1 MFKSQSEQQDAQSM
15 YSMASASSAQS
26 DKLQTFKD
34 LQEMTRLLND
44 NSSIIRKRKMMRDH
58 KYILD

>member
-1 MFKSQSEQQDAQSM
+1 M

-26 DKLQTFKD
+26 DKLQAFKD

-44 NSSIIRKRKMMRDH
+44 NNSIIRKRKMMRDH
-58 KYILD
+58 RHILDQIDNKKDI

>member
-1 MFKSQSEQQDAQSM
+1 M